1 MLIFMQVY
9 FFFAK
14 VYYSTFNRFYA
25 FLIKRN
31 LMFNFF
37 SHIYNNEKCK
47 NAKCNFLES
56 DSSSKCVC
64 LWLHHPKVAP
74 LPKSNMHTKM

>member
-1 MLIFMQVY
+1 
-9 FFFAK
+9 
-14 VYYSTFNRFYA
+14 
-25 FLIKRN
+25 
-31 LMFNFF
+31 MFNFF